1 MKKFTNSESGQ
12 GLTEYAVVL
21 CLVAI
26 ASIGGMALFGGAV
39 KGKLA
44 ALTGA
49 VAGKKKEEVNSADNM
64 AKSAATK
71 ATEKASKVKGNT
83 TIDGG
88 DTFDIESLGGG
99 S

>member
-1 MKKFTNSESGQ
+1 MKSNESGQ

-49 VAGKKKEEVNSADNM
+49 VAGSSENDVAAAEKESKNAA
-64 AKSAATK
+64 AKAK
-71 ATEKASKVKGNT
+71 EKAAKVKGNT
-83 TIDGG
+83 SID
-88 DTFDIESLGGG
+88 DDNIFNSVDLK
-99 S
+99 